1 MSKLEITVS
10 AINVN
15 SMNVSTMLNRNA
27 RTYLKIEGITG
38 KKTDIILISDIR
50 AGGKGDDLK
59 KLMGLTRN
67 GSYKLYLN
75 STMESRGV
83 GIAIKRNIGHEIK
96 TRYDGRGDENVI
108 LLDIILKGQRLTVG
122 VVYGPNGNDVG
133 FYRDIEN
140 KIRRWDNVCILGG
153 DFNTILC
160 DRIDNEN
167 LDREG
172 RGRIPNR
179 QNSRIINEWIEN
191 GLFLDPF
198 RTLYPE
204 AKETSYI
211 PFRTRQPENRGRE
224 TIGKSRLDFILISPS
239 LLDNVDV
246 IRYEDRLGSD
256 FDHRE
261 VMLKLGCRKYGMRV
275 TIFDST
281 LEDAMAEDSV
291 LVTVYEGLLNNLV
304 TEDRVASGHVT
315 QMNILV
321 QEKRLLLREQM
332 LNDNIRVRERLENNI
347 LNMNVVKGRLPLLSD
362 IVSRD
367 FSCDYRVLYE
377 GMIMGVKNVLLGI
390 QKQNGKDDSVQGLS
404 VMEGRIYEKCV
415 RGKFSAVV

>member
-1 MSKLEITVS
+1 
-10 AINVN
+10 
-15 SMNVSTMLNRNA
+15 MNNRNA
-27 RTYLKIEGITG
+27 KTYLKIEGITG
-38 KKTDIILISDIR
+38 KKADIILISDIR
-50 AGGKGDDLK
+50 AGCKGDDLT

-75 STMESRGV
+75 STMDSRGV

-96 TRYDGRGDENVI
+96 TRYDGRGDENII
-108 LLDIILKGQRLTVG
+108 LLDVILKGQRLTVG

-133 FYRDIEN
+133 FFRDIEN

-198 RTLYPE
+198 RALYPE

-211 PFRTRQPENRGRE
+211 PFRTRQPENRGCE
-224 TIGKSRLDFILISPS
+224 TVGKSRLDFMLISPS

-246 IRYEDRLGSD
+246 IRY
-256 FDHRE
+256 
-261 VMLKLGCRKYGMRV
+261 V
-275 TIFDST
+275 
-281 LEDAMAEDSV
+281 
-291 LVTVYEGLLNNLV
+291 
-304 TEDRVASGHVT
+304 
-315 QMNILV
+315 
-321 QEKRLLLREQM
+321 
-332 LNDNIRVRERLENNI
+332 
-347 LNMNVVKGRLPLLSD
+347 
-362 IVSRD
+362 
-367 FSCDYRVLYE
+367 
-377 GMIMGVKNVLLGI
+377 
-390 QKQNGKDDSVQGLS
+390 
-404 VMEGRIYEKCV
+404 
-415 RGKFSAVV
+415 